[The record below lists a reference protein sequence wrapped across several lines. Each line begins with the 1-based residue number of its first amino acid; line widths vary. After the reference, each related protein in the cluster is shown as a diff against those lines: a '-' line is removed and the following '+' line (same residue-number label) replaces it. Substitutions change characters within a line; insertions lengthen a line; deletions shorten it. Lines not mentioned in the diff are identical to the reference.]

1 MTEFL
6 KVRDNKDLVRQ
17 KQSNAI
23 LNTNTKELD
32 KYKQERDQKIKLQ
45 RLLEESDQMK
55 NDIEEIKSLLRQL
68 IGQK

>member
-1 MTEFL
+1 MAEFL

-68 IGQK
+68 VGQK